1 MKDIFIA
8 GAVRTAIGNLG
19 GGLAGVSAAELG
31 GIAVAALLERAQVAP
46 ADIDEV
52 ILGCALQAGAG
63 QNVARQAQLKAGI
76 PVDRTAM
83 TLNMVC
89 GSGLRAVAA
98 AAQAIKAEDASLV
111 VAGGTESMSQ
121 GPYLLRQA
129 RSGYRMGNGELVD
142 STVADGLWDV
152 FGDYHM
158 GITAENLAAKYG
170 IPRSE
175 QDAFAA
181 GSQNKA
187 EAAIAAGRFAD
198 EIAPIP
204 IPQKK
209 GAPVIFDKDEF
220 PRAGVTAESLAK
232 LRSAFKP
239 DGTVTAG
246 NSSGINDGAALLLVA
261 GKEALVAKGLEP
273 MARIVS
279 YAWQGCDPSVMGI
292 GPVEAVR
299 LALKRGESIPE
310 GYALDADGRPTTD
323 PAAALAGIMLPLG
336 GAKGS
341 GIAIM
346 MDIFAG
352 VLSGAAFGGDVR
364 DQNKD
369 FENPQDVGH
378 FFVALKPDLFVSRDE
393 LKARMHT
400 LTSRIHSATPAA
412 GVKEV
417 LMPGDPEAR
426 LEKAR
431 LVSGI
436 PYGVNEVDD
445 VQKEAVRA
453 GLPPLAVS
461 ESPHA

>member
-1 MKDIFIA
+1 MKDIYLA

-31 GIAVAALLERAQVAP
+31 GIAVAALLERARVAP

-76 PVDRTAM
+76 PVDRTAL

-170 IPRSE
+170 VSRSE

-181 GSQNKA
+181 ESQKKA

-198 EIAPIP
+198 EIAPVP

-299 LALKRGESIPE
+299 LALKRANWKLGEIDLIE
-310 GYALDADGRPTTD
+310 ANEAF
-323 PAAALAGIMLPLG
+323 AAQALAVAKELGFDMARVNVNG
-336 GAKGS
+336 GAIALGHPIGASGARILVTLLHEMRRRKAKKGLETLCIGGGM
-341 GIAIM
+341 GIAM
-346 MDIFAG
+346 C
-352 VLSGAAFGGDVR
+352 VER
-364 DQNKD
+364 
-369 FENPQDVGH
+369 E
-378 FFVALKPDLFVSRDE
+378 
-393 LKARMHT
+393 
-400 LTSRIHSATPAA
+400 
-412 GVKEV
+412 
-417 LMPGDPEAR
+417 
-426 LEKAR
+426 
-431 LVSGI
+431 
-436 PYGVNEVDD
+436 
-445 VQKEAVRA
+445 
-453 GLPPLAVS
+453 
-461 ESPHA
+461 

>member
-299 LALKRGESIPE
+299 LALKRANWKLGEIDLIE
-310 GYALDADGRPTTD
+310 ANEAF
-323 PAAALAGIMLPLG
+323 AAQALAVAKELSFDMARVNVNG
-336 GAKGS
+336 GAIALGHPIGASGARILVTLLHEMRRRKAKKGLATLCIGGGM
-341 GIAIM
+341 GIAM
-346 MDIFAG
+346 C
-352 VLSGAAFGGDVR
+352 VER
-364 DQNKD
+364 
-369 FENPQDVGH
+369 E
-378 FFVALKPDLFVSRDE
+378 
-393 LKARMHT
+393 
-400 LTSRIHSATPAA
+400 
-412 GVKEV
+412 
-417 LMPGDPEAR
+417 
-426 LEKAR
+426 
-431 LVSGI
+431 
-436 PYGVNEVDD
+436 
-445 VQKEAVRA
+445 
-453 GLPPLAVS
+453 
-461 ESPHA
+461 

>member
-1 MKDIFIA
+1 MKDIYLA

-31 GIAVAALLERAQVAP
+31 GIAVAALLERARVAP

-76 PVDRTAM
+76 PVDRTAL

-170 IPRSE
+170 VSRSE

-181 GSQNKA
+181 ESQKKA

-198 EIAPIP
+198 EIAPVP

-299 LALKRGESIPE
+299 LALKRANWKLGEIDLIE
-310 GYALDADGRPTTD
+310 ANEAF
-323 PAAALAGIMLPLG
+323 AAQALAVAKELGFDMARVNVNG
-336 GAKGS
+336 GAIALGHPIGASGARILVTLLHEMRRRKAKKGLATLCIGGGM
-341 GIAIM
+341 GIAM
-346 MDIFAG
+346 C
-352 VLSGAAFGGDVR
+352 VER
-364 DQNKD
+364 
-369 FENPQDVGH
+369 E
-378 FFVALKPDLFVSRDE
+378 
-393 LKARMHT
+393 
-400 LTSRIHSATPAA
+400 
-412 GVKEV
+412 
-417 LMPGDPEAR
+417 
-426 LEKAR
+426 
-431 LVSGI
+431 
-436 PYGVNEVDD
+436 
-445 VQKEAVRA
+445 
-453 GLPPLAVS
+453 
-461 ESPHA
+461 

>member
-1 MKDIFIA
+1 MSNIVYAKVD
-8 GAVRTAIGNLG
+8 
-19 GGLAGVSAAELG
+19 
-31 GIAVAALLERAQVAP
+31 
-46 ADIDEV
+46 D
-52 ILGCALQAGAG
+52 
-63 QNVARQAQLKAGI
+63 AR
-76 PVDRTAM
+76 
-83 TLNMVC
+83 
-89 GSGLRAVAA
+89 
-98 AAQAIKAEDASLV
+98 
-111 VAGGTESMSQ
+111 
-121 GPYLLRQA
+121 
-129 RSGYRMGNGELVD
+129 
-142 STVADGLWDV
+142 
-152 FGDYHM
+152 
-158 GITAENLAAKYG
+158 
-170 IPRSE
+170 
-175 QDAFAA
+175 AFAA
-181 GSQNKA
+181 SLLRAHEFSEDDAN
-187 EAAIAAGRFAD
+187 IAARCLIRAD
-198 EIAPIP
+198 LRGVETHGMLRLPIYLDRIRRGLVAVHPPLRPRRVMPAASHLDGGNGLGFVVGTRAMTEAVEIARTQGIGWVAVNHGTHFGMAANYILQAVEAGYAALVFTNASRALPP
-204 IPQKK
+204 WGGRDALLGTGPM
-209 GAPVIFDKDEF
+209 A
-220 PRAGVTAESLAK
+220 AGVPGGEGADFVFDMS
-232 LRSAFKP
+232 P
-239 DGTVTAG
+239 TV
-246 NSSGINDGAALLLVA
+246 AAR
-261 GKEALVAKGLEP
+261 GK
-273 MARIVS
+273 I
-279 YAWQGCDPSVMGI
+279 
-292 GPVEAVR
+292 R